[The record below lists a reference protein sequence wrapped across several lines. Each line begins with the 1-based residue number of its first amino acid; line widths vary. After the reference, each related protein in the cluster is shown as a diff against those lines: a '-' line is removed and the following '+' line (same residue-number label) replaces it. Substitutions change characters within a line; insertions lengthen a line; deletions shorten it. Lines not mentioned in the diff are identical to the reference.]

1 MEEEY
6 RKIVN
11 ELLGLPEDAEIE
23 FKEVTDGVVKNLM
36 ICKRLD
42 RIADVLEDIN
52 SALIGMGRDIEVL
65 GECVGY
71 ALPRQGY
78 VQGEG
83 YNFLRIGGNVDTG
96 I

>member
-1 MEEEY
+1 MKEEY

-23 FKEVTDGVVKNLM
+23 FKGTTDTAVTNLM

-52 SALIGMGRDIEVL
+52 SALIGMSEPIESL
-65 GECVGY
+65 AECVDVAPARYGGREY
-71 ALPRQGY
+71 T
-78 VQGEG
+78 
-83 YNFLRIGGNVDTG
+83 FLHIGGSVDAG
-96 I
+96 V

>member
-1 MEEEY
+1 MKEEY

-11 ELLGLPEDAEIE
+11 ELLGLPENAGIE
-23 FKEVTDGVVKNLM
+23 FKGTTDTAVTNLM

-52 SALIGMGRDIEVL
+52 SALIGMSEPIESL
-65 GECVGY
+65 AECVDVAPARCGGREY
-71 ALPRQGY
+71 T
-78 VQGEG
+78 
-83 YNFLRIGGNVDTG
+83 FLHIGGSVDAG

>member
-1 MEEEY
+1 MKEEY

-11 ELLGLPEDAEIE
+11 ELLGLPEDSEINFE
-23 FKEVTDGVVKNLM
+23 GATDTAVTNLM

-52 SALIGMGRDIEVL
+52 GALISMGGDIEAL
-65 GECVGY
+65 GDCVDAIPARY
-71 ALPRQGY
+71 AQGID
-78 VQGEG
+78 VH
-83 YNFLRIGGNVDTG
+83 FLRIGGSVDTG